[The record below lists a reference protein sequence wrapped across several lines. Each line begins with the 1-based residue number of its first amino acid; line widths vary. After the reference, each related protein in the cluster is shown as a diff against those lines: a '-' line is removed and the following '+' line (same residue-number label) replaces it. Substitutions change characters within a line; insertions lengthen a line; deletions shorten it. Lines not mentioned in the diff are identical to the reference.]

1 MIVLAVEARSLVPP
15 AIVKVPVPT
24 GPDTKAA
31 GSAVAASRVVT
42 LVLAPMMR
50 PPELTVTPPVKVF
63 CALNCSRPLP
73 VLVNP
78 SEPVPVTTAVTFSC
92 AR

>member
-1 MIVLAVEARSLVPP
+1 MLAVEARSLVPP

-31 GSAVAASRVVT
+31 GSPVAASRVVT
-42 LVLAPMMR
+42 LVLAPMIR

-63 CALNCSRPLP
+63 CALSWSSPLP
-73 VLVNP
+73 DLVSP
-78 SEPVPVTTAVTFSC
+78 SEPVLVTTAVTFSW